1 MAKYI
6 GKRIVPIH
14 CGRWDQ
20 MKAYEML
27 SIVLE
32 ETSGD
37 SYISRRAVPSG
48 TAITDATFWTLHS
61 KYSQQIKDMSDQL
74 TAAEQRIKNDNDQTK
89 ADIIQDNDETVEEIN
104 AANAASENRIA
115 ANVDQAVRAMEAS
128 RRAFDESSAS
138 LTARLDAIVAEST
151 VDSETEIR
159 DARVDADGTEHE
171 NLGNAIRSIEPG
183 VFVKLKKYV
192 SVQPWNLC
200 ELAEELIPERY
211 LQDGTVWGYG
221 QFFTFSKIPVEPGTT
236 YYGYCDGMADHRII
250 ARFINCFDANG
261 IFLENGCI
269 SYPRDPFTTP
279 EGCNYVS
286 ISFVYKDS
294 VAKDMGEYWF
304 TDRVEAKRYDVFLLN
319 GRKIK
324 ISDIEGLEGVLDSLD
339 VIGGLS
345 EGLRENTE
353 RIVEQETRL
362 SRIEE
367 EQADYAPVQLIRKP
381 TFCFIYDDATEG
393 DVNTKAL
400 FDSFGMKCGFAVISN
415 GALESK
421 LERYLQFQ
429 NDGFEILSHSTDG
442 KGMST
447 SSSLTPEEVEDRL
460 KSSIEQ
466 LSALGFNVNG
476 WVTPSTWLKAEY
488 LKLICKY
495 YQYGF
500 GHTDSNPEAWS
511 GYHSFDGR
519 DIRHLDRWSLQSH
532 TIDETMTAIQNCI
545 TNCGFM
551 CFYGHAYP
559 SNDNMTEENMQTI
572 LSFLKAKAD
581 TGEIIVD
588 IPRRAINNYYTFRH
602 SDYIALLGGTE

>member
-6 GKRIVPIH
+6 GKRIVPVH
-14 CGRWDQ
+14 CGRWNQ
-20 MKAYEML
+20 NKTYEML

-48 TAITDATFWTLHS
+48 TAITDETFWTLHS
-61 KYSQQIKDMSDQL
+61 KYSQQIKNMSDQL
-74 TAAEQRIKNDNDQTK
+74 TATEQRIKNDNDQTE

-128 RRAFDESSAS
+128 RRAFDESAAS
-138 LTARLDAIVAEST
+138 LTARLDAIVAGGT
-151 VDSETEIR
+151 VDSETEIL

-183 VFVKLKKYV
+183 VFEKLKKYI

-200 ELAEELIPERY
+200 ELAEELVPERY

-236 YYGYCDGMADHRII
+236 YYGYCDGMADHRFI
-250 ARFINCFDANG
+250 ARFINCFDADG

-269 SYPRDPFTTP
+269 SHPRDPFITP
-279 EGCNYVS
+279 EGCYFVS

-304 TDRVEAKRYDVFLLN
+304 TDRVEAERYDVLLLN

-324 ISDIEGLEGVLDSLD
+324 ISDIAGLEVALDSLD

-353 RIVEQETRL
+353 RIAEQETRI
-362 SRIEE
+362 SRMEE

-381 TFCFIYDDATEG
+381 TFCFICDDATEG

-400 FDSFGMKCGFAVISN
+400 FDSFGMKCGFAVIAN

-447 SSSLTPEEVEDRL
+447 SSSLTPEEVEGRL
-460 KSSIEQ
+460 KSSMEQ

-488 LKLICKY
+488 LRLISKY

-500 GHTDSNPEAWS
+500 GHTDSNPESWA

-532 TIDETMTAIQNCI
+532 AIEETMTAIQNCI

-559 SNDNMTEENMQTI
+559 SNDNMNEENMHTI

-581 TGEIIVD
+581 AGEIIVD
-588 IPRRAINNYYTFRH
+588 VPRRAINNYYAFRH